1 MTAAARPATG
11 PSSGRVPKQVA
22 RRPGDWDRWLLVIAP
37 GLVAIVLLF
46 VWPLVGIAS
55 RSVTEPTLGLQNFE
69 RFVASPLAMRSVVAT
84 ISMAAIATAACVVI
98 GYPYAY
104 VMATA
109 SIRWALVL
117 GAIVLI
123 PTAVSFLVRAF
134 AMQLLLWDTGVIN
147 GALQQLGLIERPL
160 PLIRNQVSVVVAMT
174 ALLLPLFVLPAYSV
188 MRRIDPDYIRAAAV
202 LGASP
207 MRSFLRIFI
216 PLSMPGV
223 AAGALLVFVIAL
235 GYYITPALFGDGRTL
250 YLGELIVYYTTRLD
264 WGLSSAVSLILLVV
278 TLAGI
283 AVASRLVGFQDV
295 FGIEVDR

>member
-1 MTAAARPATG
+1 MTALARSTDPSSAARPEQRASRG
-11 PSSGRVPKQVA
+11 
-22 RRPGDWDRWLLVIAP
+22 GDWDRWLLVVAP
-37 GLVAIVLLF
+37 GIVAIVLLF

-55 RSVTEPTLGLQNFE
+55 RSVTEPTLGIQNFE
-69 RFVASPLAMRSVVAT
+69 RFVDSPLAMRSVVAT
-84 ISMAAIATAACVVI
+84 ISMAAVATVACVAI

-109 SIRWALVL
+109 SNRWALVL

-147 GALQQLGLIERPL
+147 GALRAIGLIDDPL
-160 PLIRNQVSVVVAMT
+160 PLIRNQVSVIVAMT

-188 MRRIDPDYIRAAAV
+188 MRRIDPDFVRAAAV

-207 MRSFLRIFI
+207 ARSFVRIFV

-223 AAGALLVFVIAL
+223 AAGSLLVFVIAL

-250 YLGELIVYYTTRLD
+250 YLGELIVYYTTNLD

-283 AVASRLVGFQDV
+283 GAASRLVGFQDV